1 VRLASA
7 IALAALLAACDPTTR
22 RPTFLP
28 RPEAATTEVELAVP
42 AATRALAEALEADS
56 VPLARVA
63 PRDGFIE
70 TAWLD
75 AATMKPA
82 TRQPVGPSVVRLRG
96 WVDPS
101 RYGYSRLTV
110 EVIYRAIVD
119 PSLPVRE
126 TESAVPYAN
135 PARARV
141 RTVLGKLGGTPV
153 DQPEVVVARAPAPAA
168 KADSAGTPAPSPIP
182 SPGSVDSG
190 ALLRGKR
197 DSITSAA
204 PSAAPTQ
211 GQRAAPAPQPVP
223 PARADTARPRMRI
236 DTSARPARPDT
247 RRPAVRGDTTRRPMR
262 ADTTQRPPRVD
273 TTRRPVP
280 MDTTRRPVR
289 LDTTRQL
296 RQADTALRRARP
308 DTTRPAPSAPAHR
321 AARYSVQVAAARRR
335 AEVDPIVASLV
346 ANGFAARIV
355 NSGGWEKVWVGD
367 YASAA
372 AADSA
377 RRVIRG
383 RQGGSPFVVR
393 Q

>member
-1 VRLASA
+1 VKLRSVL
-7 IALAALLAACDPTTR
+7 ALAALLAACDPTTR

-28 RPEAATTEVELAVP
+28 RPEAATTELELAVP
-42 AATRALAEALEADS
+42 AATRALAEALQADS

-82 TRQPVGPSVVRLRG
+82 TLRPVGPSVVRLRG

-110 EVIYRAIVD
+110 EVVYRAIVD

-126 TESAVPYAN
+126 TEAAVPYTN

-153 DQPEVVVARAPAPAA
+153 DQPEVVVAHAPAP
-168 KADSAGTPAPSPIP
+168 KPDTAGTPAPSPIP
-182 SPGSVDSG
+182 SPVSVDSG

-197 DSITSAA
+197 DSITSTAPTAA
-204 PSAAPTQ
+204 PNQ
-211 GQRAAPAPQPVP
+211 GQRAAPAPRPVP
-223 PARADTARPRMRI
+223 PARADTARPRMQV
-236 DTSARPARPDT
+236 DTTARPARVDT
-247 RRPAVRGDTTRRPMR
+247 THRPVPADTTRRPSR
-262 ADTTQRPPRVD
+262 ADTTRH
-273 TTRRPVP
+273 VP
-280 MDTTRRPVR
+280 
-289 LDTTRQL
+289 
-296 RQADTALRRARP
+296 QADTATRRARP
-308 DTTRPAPSAPAHR
+308 DTTRPVPSTTTRR

-335 AEVDPIVASLV
+335 AEVDPVVASLV

-355 NSGGWEKVWVGD
+355 SSGGWERVWVGD

-377 RRVIRG
+377 RRVIRA

>member
-1 VRLASA
+1 MRLASA
-7 IALAALLAACDPTTR
+7 ITLAALLAACDPTTR

-28 RPEAATTEVELAVP
+28 RPEAATTELELAVP
-42 AATRALAEALEADS
+42 AATQALAEALEADS

-63 PRDGFIE
+63 PRDGFLE

-82 TRQPVGPSVVRLRG
+82 TRRPVGPSVVRLRG

-110 EVIYRAIVD
+110 EVVYRAIVD
-119 PSLPVRE
+119 PSLAVRE
-126 TESAVPYAN
+126 TEAAVPYAN

-153 DQPEVVVARAPAPAA
+153 DQPEVVVTRPPAP
-168 KADSAGTPAPSPIP
+168 KPDTAGTPAPSPIP
-182 SPGSVDSG
+182 SPVSVDSG

-204 PSAAPTQ
+204 PTAAPTQ
-211 GQRAAPAPQPVP
+211 GQRAAPLPTPA
-223 PARADTARPRMRI
+223 ARADTGRPRMRV
-236 DTSARPARPDT
+236 DTTAPRVRADST
-247 RRPAVRGDTTRRPMR
+247 RRPVRTDTTRR
-262 ADTTQRPPRVD
+262 AVRVD
-273 TTRRPVP
+273 TTRRAPSLAAP
-280 MDTTRRPVR
+280 
-289 LDTTRQL
+289 
-296 RQADTALRRARP
+296 RQAATP
-308 DTTRPAPSAPAHR
+308 APAHR
-321 AARYSVQVAAARRR
+321 VARYSVQVAAARRR
-335 AEVDPIVASLV
+335 SEVDPVVASLV
-346 ANGFAARIV
+346 ANGFGARIV
-355 NSGGWEKVWVGD
+355 SSGGWERVWVGD
-367 YASAA
+367 YASVA

-377 RRVIRG
+377 RRLIRA

>member
-1 VRLASA
+1 MRLASA
-7 IALAALLAACDPTTR
+7 LTLAALLAACDPTTR

-28 RPEAATTEVELAVP
+28 RPEAATTELELAVP

-63 PRDGFIE
+63 PRDGFLE

-82 TRQPVGPSVVRLRG
+82 TRRPVGPSVVRLRG

-110 EVIYRAIVD
+110 EVVYRAIVD

-153 DQPEVVVARAPAPAA
+153 DQPEVVIARAPAPAP
-168 KADSAGTPAPSPIP
+168 KADTAGTPAPSPIP
-182 SPGSVDSG
+182 SPVSVDSG
-190 ALLRGKR
+190 ALLRGRR

-204 PSAAPTQ
+204 PAAAPTQ
-211 GQRAAPAPQPVP
+211 GQRAAPPPLPVP
-223 PARADTARPRMRI
+223 PARADTARPRMRV
-236 DTSARPARPDT
+236 DTTARPARADST
-247 RRPAVRGDTTRRPMR
+247 GRPVRADTTRRTPR
-262 ADTTQRPPRVD
+262 ADA
-273 TTRRPVP
+273 
-280 MDTTRRPVR
+280 TRRPVR
-289 LDTTRQL
+289 ADTARRL
-296 RQADTALRRARP
+296 PQADTGIRRARP
-308 DTTRPAPSAPAHR
+308 DSTRPAPSTAARRP
-321 AARYSVQVAAARRR
+321 ARYSVQVAAARRR
-335 AEVDPIVASLV
+335 AEVDPIVASL
-346 ANGFAARIV
+346 ATKGFAARIV

-372 AADSA
+372 AADSV
-377 RRVIRG
+377 RRVIRA

-393 Q
+393 QERRVSDPPV

>member
-7 IALAALLAACDPTTR
+7 LTLAALLAACDPTTR

-28 RPEAATTEVELAVP
+28 RPEAATTELELAVP

-63 PRDGFIE
+63 PRDGFLE

-82 TRQPVGPSVVRLRG
+82 TRRPVGPSVVRLRG

-110 EVIYRAIVD
+110 EVVYRAIVD

-153 DQPEVVVARAPAPAA
+153 DQPEVVVARAPAPAP
-168 KADSAGTPAPSPIP
+168 KTDSAGTPAPSPIP
-182 SPGSVDSG
+182 SPVSVDSG

-204 PSAAPTQ
+204 PAAAPTQ
-211 GQRAAPAPQPVP
+211 GQRAAPAPRPVP
-223 PARADTARPRMRI
+223 PARADTARPRMRV
-236 DTSARPARPDT
+236 DTTARPAR
-247 RRPAVRGDTTRRPMR
+247 ADTTRRPS
-262 ADTTQRPPRVD
+262 RVD
-273 TTRRPVP
+273 TTRQPP
-280 MDTTRRPVR
+280 H
-289 LDTTRQL
+289 
-296 RQADTALRRARP
+296 ADTATRRARP

-321 AARYSVQVAAARRR
+321 TARYSVQVAAARRR
-335 AEVDPIVASLV
+335 SEVDPIVASLA

-377 RRVIRG
+377 RRVIRA